1 MRLNLLY
8 SPSQRRGIFFLLI
21 IFISYF
27 IYLFFER
34 NSKENISPIVVVE
47 SESIKTLEIEKPL
60 IIPKNRNP
68 NFWKRKDWDQLG
80 FSNSQIK
87 IIQNYQK
94 KLNIFS
100 TKKQLLKCYA
110 FNEMETKML
119 DSIVVIPEKKTKS
132 EFKKSFVFLLSSE
145 IPNYDLKNH
154 FDTIYYNKSSNGVF
168 SYYVSNSKT
177 NNFLAIK
184 NYLNGQKPMV
194 HTLNPTNLRMIL
206 STTHKKN
213 HKSKILK
220 KSKFIVNINLA
231 DSLKWRKLRGVG
243 TKRSIHILNYK
254 NALGGFVSISQVNEV
269 FSINDSLFK
278 SFERF
283 LNIKDSSLV
292 TININTCTVKQLK
305 NHPYI
310 NWNIANSIVN
320 FREQHGVFKLLED
333 LKKIHILDNKLY
345 YKIVPYLT
353 IK

>member
-1 MRLNLLY
+1 MKFNLLY

-27 IYLFFER
+27 IFLFFER

-47 SESIKTLEIEKPL
+47 SEFENTLELEKPF

-68 NFWKRKDWDQLG
+68 NFWKRKEWVQLG

-87 IIQNYQK
+87 IIENYQK
-94 KLNIFS
+94 KLNIF
-100 TKKQLLKCYA
+100 TNKKQLLKCYA
-110 FNEMETKML
+110 FNEMERKML
-119 DSIVVIPEKKTKS
+119 DSIVVIQKKITKS
-132 EFKKSFVFLLSSE
+132 EFKKSFVFLLSSKS
-145 IPNYDLKNH
+145 PNYDLKNY
-154 FDTIYYNKSSNGVF
+154 FDTIYYNKSSKGVF

-184 NYLNGQKPMV
+184 NCLNGQKPKV
-194 HTLNPTNLRMIL
+194 YSLNPRNLRMIL
-206 STTHKKN
+206 SKPQKIY
-213 HKSKILK
+213 KSKTST

-231 DSLKWRKLRGVG
+231 DSLQWIKLRGVG
-243 TKRSIHILNYK
+243 PKRSIHILNYK
-254 NALGGFVSISQVNEV
+254 KALGGFVSIYQVNEV

-283 LNIKDSSLV
+283 LSIKDSSLV
-292 TININTCTVKQLK
+292 KININTCSVKQLK

-310 NWNIANSIVN
+310 NWNLANSIVN

-353 IK
+353 IN